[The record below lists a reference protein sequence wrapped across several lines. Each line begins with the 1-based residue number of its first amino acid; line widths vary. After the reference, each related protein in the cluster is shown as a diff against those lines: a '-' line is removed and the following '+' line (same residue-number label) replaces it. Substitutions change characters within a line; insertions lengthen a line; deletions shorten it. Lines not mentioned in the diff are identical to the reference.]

1 MLGLLF
7 RHYCAVGSGYSTE
20 ISRAVAVL
28 YGCPSWIHSNYVP
41 RPGAGDEV
49 HFGEYSGVPGCR
61 LSRAQAFRC

>member
-28 YGCPSWIHSNYVP
+28 YGCPSWIHIELCAAP
-41 RPGAGDEV
+41 R
-49 HFGEYSGVPGCR
+49 
-61 LSRAQAFRC
+61 SRR